1 MTSPSL
7 PDYVKFGY
15 AHDVDARLQQL
26 NRSESVPFAFRLY
39 ATYKVNGELT
49 DRELHKLIDTINPS
63 LRAIDTVASK
73 ERIKEFYLLSPHDAY
88 ELLECIYVCEGSEG
102 EKLEWFKIIN
112 IAGEK
117 LTPQEL
123 RNAVYTG
130 PWLADAKLFF
140 SKTNCVAYK
149 LGEPYMKGTPI
160 RQDYL
165 EEVLSWCAAS
175 DEISIEEYMA
185 QHQHD
190 QNASG
195 LKEYFKD
202 VIGWAKQTFP
212 NYRKEMKGLPW
223 GIFYNKYRQLK
234 VDPKEL
240 EKRISALMMDDD
252 VTKKSGVYE
261 YVLTDD
267 ERTLNIRAFSAGQK
281 RAAYERQ
288 QGICPFCK
296 AEGIDKKWE
305 LSEMDADHIIP
316 WSQGGHTVTE
326 NCQML
331 CKPHNRRKS
340 AK

>member
-1 MTSPSL
+1 
-7 PDYVKFGY
+7 
-15 AHDVDARLQQL
+15 
-26 NRSESVPFAFRLY
+26 
-39 ATYKVNGELT
+39 
-49 DRELHKLIDTINPS
+49 
-63 LRAIDTVASK
+63 
-73 ERIKEFYLLSPHDAY
+73 
-88 ELLECIYVCEGSEG
+88 
-102 EKLEWFKIIN
+102 
-112 IAGEK
+112 
-117 LTPQEL
+117 
-123 RNAVYTG
+123 
-130 PWLADAKLFF
+130 
-140 SKTNCVAYK
+140 
-149 LGEPYMKGTPI
+149 
-160 RQDYL
+160 
-165 EEVLSWCAAS
+165 
-175 DEISIEEYMA
+175 MA

-190 QNASG
+190 QNASE

-240 EKRISALMMDDD
+240 EKKISALMMDDD